1 MEIILKYFPY
11 LTSDQI
17 SKIRQLKELYQYWN
31 AKINV
36 ISRKDIEY
44 LYERH
49 ILHSLSIAKIIS
61 FCPGS
66 SILDI
71 GTGGGLPGIP
81 LSIIFPESDFTLID
95 SIGKKIFVVKSISES
110 LKINNIKIINT
121 RAENFHQKFDFIV
134 SRAVSDL
141 PSFIKL
147 TKNKISN
154 KNFNKLN
161 NGILYLKGGEIENEL
176 KNINKKYFIYN
187 ISDFF
192 SEPFFES
199 KKIIYIEGLP

>member
-1 MEIILKYFPY
+1 MEIILKYFPD